1 MGLSSGSYIDLFL
14 SLFLSL
20 SQAHRLNN
28 AEGTTA
34 VAGVLN
40 ELCEEGIYGQPF
52 ARRFTAC
59 AQEKLLD
66 WDKKKK
72 TKNDKLS

>member
-1 MGLSSGSYIDLFL
+1 MKGLKQCLLESYMGLSSGSYTELYL
-14 SLFLSL
+14 L
-20 SQAHRLNN
+20 HTHTCTYRLNN
-28 AEGTTA
+28 AEGITA

-52 ARRFTAC
+52 TRRFTAC

-66 WDKKKK
+66 
-72 TKNDKLS
+72 